1 MDGISLWP
9 FTLTLTTQAGRV
21 VATASVSNISAIA
34 PRLPAPINSNWL
46 PLRPAQGAPLL
57 PAGRYLV
64 TMTAQSVEG
73 KYADN
78 GFWNGGGWL
87 TDATPAPAAAG
98 GAASATYTLEQLQA
112 RALPPLAPVRLRAK
126 LKQAMA
132 WALGKMRRRD
142 GSLGIFVMDD
152 GRFCGSNHSTIN
164 NSTWPSGRCWPGNPH
179 VLVRI
184 WRALLR

>member
-64 TMTAQSVEG
+64 TMTAQSVKG

-87 TDATPAPAAAG
+87 TDATPAAAPLVPGVAAA
-98 GAASATYTLEQLQA
+98 S
-112 RALPPLAPVRLRAK
+112 
-126 LKQAMA
+126 
-132 WALGKMRRRD
+132 
-142 GSLGIFVMDD
+142 S
-152 GRFCGSNHSTIN
+152 S
-164 NSTWPSGRCWPGNPH
+164 
-179 VLVRI
+179 
-184 WRALLR
+184 